1 MNLYAGLDVSMEETS
16 ICVVD
21 RDGKIVKECK
31 TATDPTSIHE
41 ALKPFADRLHRVGLE
56 AQSFSPWL
64 FKELTAVG
72 LPVIVVEAVHMQK
85 ALSAQRNKT
94 DRNDA
99 RGIAHMMRVGWFRQ
113 VHVKNEDNQRLRVL
127 LSARRLLKRKLIDL
141 ENELR
146 GSLKAFGIKIGA
158 VSRGKFEAHTLELV
172 QASEPLIRDVIAG
185 LLAVRRAVWSEYKR
199 LHNALVR
206 VVGRDAVC
214 RRVTTIPGVGPVT
227 ALAFKAAIDDPHRF
241 NRSRTVGA
249 HFGLTPKR
257 FQSGTI
263 DYDGRIT
270 RCGDPEVRTNLY
282 EAASGLMVRC
292 KKWSALKAWGMSI
305 AKRRGHKRAVVAV
318 ARKLAVVMH
327 RMWID
332 GTEFRWTRADGSQ
345 GDVTPAI
352 TMGA

>member
-1 MNLYAGLDVSMEETS
+1 MELFVGLGVSMDETS

-21 RDGKIVKECK
+21 RDGKIIKECK
-31 TATDPTSIHE
+31 AATDPAAIHG
-41 ALKPFADRLHRVGLE
+41 ALKTYADRLRRVGLE
-56 AQSFSPWL
+56 AQAFSPWL
-64 FKELTAVG
+64 AKHLTKMG

-99 RGIAHMMRVGWFRQ
+99 RGIAHMMRVGWFRE
-113 VHVKNEDNQRLRVL
+113 VHVKDDDTQRLRVL
-127 LSARRLLKRKLIDL
+127 LSGRRLLKRKLVDI

-146 GSLKAFGIKIGA
+146 GALKAFGIKIGA
-158 VSRGKFEAHTLELV
+158 VSRGNFETRAMELV
-172 QASEPLIRDVIAG
+172 EAAEPLLHDVISG
-185 LLAVRRAVWSEYKR
+185 MLTVRRAIWTEYKR

-206 VVGRDAVC
+206 VVRQDAVC
-214 RRVTTIPGVGPVT
+214 RRFTTIPGVGPVT
-227 ALAFKAAIDDPHRF
+227 ALAFKTSIDDPRRF
-241 NRSRTVGA
+241 ARSRTVGA

-292 KKWSALKAWGMSI
+292 KKWSTLKTWGMSI

-318 ARKLAVVMH
+318 ARKLAIVMH
-327 RMWID
+327 RMWLD
-332 GTEFRWTRADGSQ
+332 GTEFSWTR
-345 GDVTPAI
+345 GDESYGEDTLTVAVK
-352 TMGA
+352 A